1 MPETTFLKAMSTLE
15 SSQGNIL
22 RSFSAA
28 ALKIMNS
35 LLQHPAQQCA
45 TFRLEETETSQILD
59 QPKNSPG
66 LLRLLE

>member
-1 MPETTFLKAMSTLE
+1 MPGTTFLKTMSTLE
-15 SSQGNIL
+15 SSQGDIL

-28 ALKIMNS
+28 ALNIMNS
-35 LLQHPAQQCA
+35 VHQHPAQQCA
-45 TFRLEETETSQILD
+45 TFRLEETETSQILE

>member
-1 MPETTFLKAMSTLE
+1 MSETTFLKAMSTLE
-15 SSQGNIL
+15 NSQGSIL

-28 ALKIMNS
+28 ALKIINS
-35 LLQHPAQQCA
+35 LLRHPAQQCG

-66 LLRLLE
+66 LLHLLE